1 MHLDDPPM
9 AGFPGAQAMVRV
21 SAEHIFPNCPRYIHR
36 MQVVEASPYVP
47 TAGRTPPVPGRK
59 QSPLFKDHLPRRD

>member
-1 MHLDDPPM
+1 
-9 AGFPGAQAMVRV
+9 MVRV

-47 TAGRTPPVPGRK
+47 TAGRIPPVPGWK
-59 QSPLFKDHLPRRD
+59 KSPLFKDYLPRRD